1 MFRKAVSGMTTV
13 NLESLPVLYKGSEQ
27 YLNIEKAGVRMLKRD
42 VYAKELKL

>member
-1 MFRKAVSGMTTV
+1 MIQTRFISS
-13 NLESLPVLYKGSEQ
+13 LEKVFPVLYMGSEQ